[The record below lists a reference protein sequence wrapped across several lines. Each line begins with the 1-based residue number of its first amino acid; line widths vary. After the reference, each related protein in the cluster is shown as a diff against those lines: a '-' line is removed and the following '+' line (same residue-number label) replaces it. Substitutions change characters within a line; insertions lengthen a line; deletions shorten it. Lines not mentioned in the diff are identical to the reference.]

1 MKILH
6 TADVHLKQDD
16 SETVEALKQVLTKA
30 EELEVDL
37 LTIGGDLFDS
47 SEDAEALR
55 PELRELLKNNSF
67 DILAIPGNHDEDV
80 YRENLRFGNDLDIL
94 TDTPYEIREF
104 GDIEIIGVPF
114 QSSMDDELFSALKEN
129 SSDQTQLM
137 LLHCTLDIGFKSG
150 GVGEEEGEY
159 FPITKATLA
168 ELDYDYV
175 LAGHIHSTDREVP
188 LDNGGTF
195 IYPGSPVS
203 HSTKETGQRKTV
215 LIDTEEESVSSVP
228 LRTFYYD
235 SFSEMVRPGEEDE
248 VVNEIEDWVNRR
260 EEDNCELTVSVDG
273 FVDRDENEFYEEL
286 ENAAGPAE
294 LSDSFRSVSS
304 VLDHPL
310 YQRFMEKLE
319 EKEDL
324 EEDEVVKDR
333 VIQVLSQLLAQ
344 NKVQAS

>member
-1 MKILH
+1 LKILH

-16 SETVEALKQVLTKA
+16 PKTVEALKQVLNKA
-30 EELEVDL
+30 EEVDVDL

-47 SEDAEALR
+47 PEDAEALR
-55 PELRELLKNNSF
+55 PELRELLKDNPY

-80 YRENLRFGNDLDIL
+80 YRENLRFGNDLEVL
-94 TDTPYEIREF
+94 TDTPYATREF
-104 GDIEIIGVPF
+104 GDVEIIGVPF
-114 QSSMDDELFSALKEN
+114 QSSMDDELFSALQKK
-129 SSDQTQLM
+129 SSNETQLM
-137 LLHCTLDIGFKSG
+137 LLHCTLDIGFQSG

-159 FPITKATLA
+159 FPVTKATLA
-168 ELDYDYV
+168 ELEYDYV

-203 HSTKETGQRKTV
+203 HSTKEAGRRKTV
-215 LIDTEEESVSSVP
+215 LINTEEENISSVS
-228 LRTFYYD
+228 LGTFYYD
-235 SFSEMVRPGEEDE
+235 SFSEMVRPGDEHE
-248 VVNEIEDWVNRR
+248 VVDEIKEWVNRR
-260 EEDNCELTVSVDG
+260 KEDNCELTVSVDG

-286 ENAAGPAE
+286 EDAAGPAE
-294 LSDSFRSVSS
+294 LSDSFRSVSP

-310 YQRFMEKLE
+310 YERFVEKLE
-319 EKEDL
+319 EKDDL
-324 EEDEVVKDR
+324 EEEEVVENR